1 MTDMYR
7 INVSIP
13 ADLEKRIIDMR
24 KTDEYCRSSISDI
37 IRKMLEKGLDEV
49 EQARRRDEE

>member
-49 EQARRRDEE
+49 EQAQKEG